1 MYVTDNEPK
10 MNKAFKK
17 EERSGC
23 LAHIIHSSISKGIKE
38 TPEVDD
44 ILRKVRRIAQKF
56 NKSYAF
62 KYGV

>member
-1 MYVTDNEPK
+1 MLEEFEISAKVVMCVTDNEAK
-10 MNKAFKK
+10 MRKAFNR

-44 ILRKVRRIAQKF
+44 ILKKVR
-56 NKSYAF
+56 
-62 KYGV
+62 